1 MFNMRINKDIIH
13 DRHEIDS
20 LIEAARLHPTES
32 IIQKLIDLGLD
43 YRGNYVGIAE
53 SAYIWRLAVA
63 A

>member
-1 MFNMRINKDIIH
+1 MRINKDIIH
-13 DRHEIDS
+13 DHHEIDS
-20 LIEAARLHPTES
+20 LIEAARLQPTET

-53 SAYIWRLAVA
+53 AAYIWRLAVA